1 MADSNSIDHH
11 QNKIVKTHAV
21 NTVLQTY
28 SVTKHNVTVVL
39 LLQTSIFIPKPL
51 VLEKLLDMTI
61 DKKLYLHISTYIAR
75 YICGPGV
82 DSY

>member
-1 MADSNSIDHH
+1 MHIQIAYIDHH

-39 LLQTSIFIPKPL
+39 LLQTSTFIPKPL
-51 VLEKLLDMTI
+51 V
-61 DKKLYLHISTYIAR
+61 
-75 YICGPGV
+75 
-82 DSY
+82 